1 MNLYN
6 SVYQLLR
13 DNDCVIIPGFG
24 GFVANCFEAKADLR
38 KQEFFPPSR
47 RVAFNEGLQ
56 NNDGLLMNYLCQED
70 KIDWDSANN
79 YVKKFVSEINLKLE
93 DNQQVKFENLG
104 VFSKKSG
111 NLVFV
116 PANEVNLLDSSYGL
130 TRFDFPMIS
139 SDKGVIKVQS
149 QKPVSQSKSA
159 KLNKKK
165 KSKKP
170 IFYIV
175 TAAAVL
181 VGLTFVTIQYDLVN
195 YFPTKSNVEQV
206 NIIPVDVV
214 ANELDTNNTVENTSN
229 IETNEVEVLNDVVNE
244 NNTTEEDTNLTEE
257 TTDVVVEPVVEI
269 QETVGINS
277 SLSVHVIAGSFSNK
291 INAQNLQ
298 ESLNDSGFVSQ
309 VLPQNN
315 GMYRVTV
322 KSYASQELAVSELE
336 SLRSQANNSSLWVM
350 YW

>member
-24 GFVANCFEAKADLR
+24 GFVANYFEAKTDLR

-79 YVKKFVSEINLKLE
+79 YVKKFVFEINSKLD

-104 VFSKKSG
+104 IFSKKSG
-111 NLVFV
+111 SLVFV
-116 PANEVNLLDSSYGL
+116 PESEINLLDSSYGL
-130 TRFDFPMIS
+130 TSFNFPMIS
-139 SDKGVIKVQS
+139 SDKDVIKVQS
-149 QKPVSQSKSA
+149 QKPVSQTKSA
-159 KLNKKK
+159 KLNKNK
-165 KSKKP
+165 KSRKP

-181 VGLTFVTIQYDLVN
+181 AGLTFVTIQYDLFD
-195 YFPTKSNVEQV
+195 YLPTKSNVEQV
-206 NIIPVDVV
+206 NIVPVDVV
-214 ANELDTNNTVENTSN
+214 VNDLDINNTVET
-229 IETNEVEVLNDVVNE
+229 TNEVEVSNDVVKE
-244 NNTTEEDTNLTEE
+244 NTTTEEDVNVVEE
-257 TTDVVVEPVVEI
+257 TTDIVEDPVVEI
-269 QETVGINS
+269 QETVEINS
-277 SLSVHVIAGSFSNK
+277 SLSVHVVAGSFSNM

-298 ESLNDSGFVSQ
+298 ASLNDLGFASQ
-309 VLPQNN
+309 ILPQKN

-322 KSYASQELAVSELE
+322 KSFASQELAASELE
-336 SLRSQANNSSLWVM
+336 SLRSQANNPSLWVL